1 MVTASNPGSLP
12 NSLVKDRG
20 VQWGPRFGFAYDVF
34 GDGKTAIRGGFG
46 IFYNRPTPKAISITS

>member
-12 NSLVKDRG
+12 NSLVQGSRI
-20 VQWGPRFGFAYDVF
+20 QWGPRFGFAYDVF

-46 IFYNRPTPKAISITS
+46 IFYNRPGYRRLFR